1 MTEVCGLWCHA
12 GGGRVPEAGIAV
24 KLLVCE
30 GEGGALG
37 CGLRR

>member
-1 MTEVCGLWCHA
+1 MVCGAML
-12 GGGRVPEAGIAV
+12 GESGVPEAGISV

-37 CGLRR
+37 CGSCR